1 MQYNESSTIIYLK
14 KGEDLMFKTLLN
26 PFENHTDRTLSI
38 FGILVLLT
46 MILLCWQWNIIAD
59 GIIQLH
65 NTTEKP
71 LWKVIINLGINV
83 GLLSLLMFGVAKLS
97 YQKTRFIDV
106 LKVVLVANFA
116 QVMVML
122 LLFNPFL
129 QEMMMPL
136 EKAILEG
143 DMMLKTV
150 PQTNLIVISIV
161 SLFAVGMLYY
171 FFHLLVLGM
180 KIAMNSKKAYHVI
193 LIILLTMILD
203 TFLHFFN
210 PYLI

>member
-1 MQYNESSTIIYLK
+1 
-14 KGEDLMFKTLLN
+14 MFKMLIN

-38 FGILVLLT
+38 LGILVLLT
-46 MILLCWQWNIIAD
+46 MILLCWQWDIIAD
-59 GIIQLH
+59 GIIQRH
-65 NTTEKP
+65 HTTGRP
-71 LWKVIINLGINV
+71 LWKVIINIGINV
-83 GLLSLLMFGVAKLS
+83 ALLSLLMFGVAKLS
-97 YQKTRFIDV
+97 YHKTRFIDV
-106 LKVVLVANFA
+106 LNVVLIANFA

-129 QEMMMPL
+129 QEMMQPL

-143 DMMLKTV
+143 DIMLKSV
-150 PQTNLIVISIV
+150 PQMNLIVISIV
-161 SLFAVGMLYY
+161 SLFAVAMLYY

-180 KIAMNSKKAYHVI
+180 KIAMYSKKAYHVI

>member
-1 MQYNESSTIIYLK
+1 
-14 KGEDLMFKTLLN
+14 MFKMLLN

-65 NTTEKP
+65 NTAEKP

-161 SLFAVGMLYY
+161 SLIAVGMLYY